1 MPKVVARAVIRPIPF
16 QQFCSLPDSLTAL
29 LQAARS
35 PIGDDAS
42 LLGIPVTI
50 SDNTGTGT

>member
-42 LLGIPVTI
+42 LLGLLVTR
-50 SDNTGTGT
+50 